1 MNLCL
6 EENKILFPFYFN
18 SDEFKTFLKNIR
30 DIKINNIDNKLNSLS
45 HKMQSPKV
53 TFLGTSS
60 MNPGKNRNI
69 SAILIDINRKY
80 SRYSTKIHSFYS
92 IVVRALFNKFTKN
105 SEKKLP
111 PKFF

>member
-1 MNLCL
+1 MNLYL

-18 SDEFKTFLKNIR
+18 SDEFKTFLKNIS
-30 DIKINNIDNKLNSLS
+30 DIDNKLNSIS

-80 SRYSTKIHSFYS
+80 SRYSTKIHF
-92 IVVRALFNKFTKN
+92 IL
-105 SEKKLP
+105 LW
-111 PKFF
+111 

>member
-18 SDEFKTFLKNIR
+18 SDEFKTFLKNIS
-30 DIKINNIDNKLNSLS
+30 DIDNKLNSLS

-60 MNPGKNRNI
+60 IG
-69 SAILIDINRKY
+69 
-80 SRYSTKIHSFYS
+80 
-92 IVVRALFNKFTKN
+92 
-105 SEKKLP
+105 
-111 PKFF
+111 

>member
-1 MNLCL
+1 MNLYL
-6 EENKILFPFYFN
+6 EENKVLFPFYFN
-18 SDEFKTFLKNIR
+18 SDEFKTFLKNIS

-53 TFLGTSS
+53 TFLGISY

-80 SRYSTKIHSFYS
+80 SRYSTKIHF
-92 IVVRALFNKFTKN
+92 IL
-105 SEKKLP
+105 LW
-111 PKFF
+111 

>member
-1 MNLCL
+1 MNLYL

-18 SDEFKTFLKNIR
+18 SDEFKTFLKNIS
-30 DIKINNIDNKLNSLS
+30 DKLNSLS

-53 TFLGTSS
+53 TFLGISY

-80 SRYSTKIHSFYS
+80 SRYSTKIHF
-92 IVVRALFNKFTKN
+92 IL
-105 SEKKLP
+105 LW
-111 PKFF
+111 